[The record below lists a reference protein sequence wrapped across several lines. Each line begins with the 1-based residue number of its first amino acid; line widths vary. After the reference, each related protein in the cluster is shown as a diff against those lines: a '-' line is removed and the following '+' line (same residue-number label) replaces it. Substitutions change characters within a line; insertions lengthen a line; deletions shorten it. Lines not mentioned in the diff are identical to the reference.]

1 MGEARPRVVP
11 AEPPG
16 MRPLRNMGFLLCAC
30 LSGAAPGAENY
41 PVKPIRIVVGF
52 VAGGAVDF
60 NARLLAARFGEYFGQ
75 PVIVENRPGAGSS
88 MATERVAASPADG
101 YTLLLMATSGVVQ
114 AVLRTNL
121 PYLIERDLT
130 PVSLV
135 SSGAFLL
142 ATHPSLPVRNVRELI
157 ALARV
162 RPGVLNTASPG
173 IGTANHLAG
182 ELFNQMAGVDIVHV
196 PYKGGAES
204 TVAAASG
211 ETAMTFAAVAV
222 ALPLVTSGKL
232 RPLAISSAKR
242 ASLLPAIPTIAEQAV
257 PGYDYAAW
265 YGMLAPSG
273 VPREIVLRLNA
284 ALNRALQSQEVSA
297 ALLKQGLEPASS
309 SPEQFA
315 ELIRIETA
323 RSGELIRRTGLKAD

>member
-1 MGEARPRVVP
+1 MRRLIAKSLLAVVCAACFVP
-11 AEPPG
+11 A
-16 MRPLRNMGFLLCAC
+16 
-30 LSGAAPGAENY
+30 APAQNY
-41 PVKPIRIVVGF
+41 PLKPIRIVVGF

-60 NARLLAARFGEYFGQ
+60 NARLLAARFTDYFGQ

-121 PYLIERDLT
+121 PYVIERDLV

-142 ATHPSLPVRNVRELI
+142 ATHPSLPVRSVRELI
-157 ALARV
+157 ALARA

-182 ELFNQMAGVDIVHV
+182 ELFNQMARVEIVHV

-222 ALPLVTSGKL
+222 ALPLVTTGKL

-242 ASLLPAIPTIAEQAV
+242 SSLLPAIPTVAEDAV

-265 YGMLAPSG
+265 YGMLAPAG
-273 VPREIVLRLNA
+273 VPRDVVLRLNA
-284 ALNRALQSQEVSA
+284 ALNRALQTPDVNG
-297 ALLKQGLEPASS
+297 ALLKQGLEPAPGT
-309 SPEQFA
+309 PEQFA
-315 ELIRIETA
+315 ALIRVEMA
-323 RSGELIRRTGLKAD
+323 RSAELIRRTGLKAE